1 MPMSALFFFCLTKT
15 PKEFSSLT
23 SAREIEMDQMGAGQ
37 AGMSHIIGN
46 CEGI

>member
-1 MPMSALFFFCLTKT
+1 MET

-37 AGMSHIIGN
+37 AGMSHIVTLEKKMVLKMDQMLI
-46 CEGI
+46 